1 MSKNGKKYDKMNH
14 ILKLIC
20 LVLTLSAAN
29 NFICFEYRNN
39 CSDLLSTYKKINTN
53 VLWLFMIKKQQTH
66 SKYQGCYS
74 FWWLKPLSQY
84 CCMNNCQY
92 YVNPRFHFI
101 EYSLICVYHIRWNNL
116 CSFSIFSRLKLTGS
130 PVSISWSSNFV
141 SQEK

>member
-74 FWWLKPLSQY
+74 F
-84 CCMNNCQY
+84 
-92 YVNPRFHFI
+92 
-101 EYSLICVYHIRWNNL
+101 
-116 CSFSIFSRLKLTGS
+116 
-130 PVSISWSSNFV
+130 
-141 SQEK
+141 